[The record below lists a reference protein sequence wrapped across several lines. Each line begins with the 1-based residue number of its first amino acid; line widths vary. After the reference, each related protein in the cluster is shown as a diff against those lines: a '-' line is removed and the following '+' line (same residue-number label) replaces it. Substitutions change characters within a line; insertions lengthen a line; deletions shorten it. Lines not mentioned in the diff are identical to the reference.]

1 MAYSSKTI
9 KEEFLCGIELSC
21 FVLTDGLNYVT
32 FPMAKDYKR
41 IGAEALDSQLGD
53 NFTTSQR
60 AGVLLYWIHTLR
72 TEQE

>member
-1 MAYSSKTI
+1 MGVGGVEGKT
-9 KEEFLCGIELSC
+9 GG
-21 FVLTDGLNYVT
+21 TGLFKRKFIPTKDMVK
-32 FPMAKDYKR
+32 KDYKR